1 MRNEEQLT
9 NTANETYSLRED
21 ELFDV
26 LEVARKRDA
35 RDHAILTVGY
45 WHGLRNQEIA
55 KLRLSDIDWAAET
68 IRVQRQKS
76 SMLTV
81 QGLAR
86 RKGQPTMCEVTA
98 LKTWLKQRKSISDY
112 VFTSRRDDSCLG
124 QRQMN
129 RIFKTYL
136 ALANEARLAR
146 GDKAIPM
153 RPKKDGNSGV
163 KWSPLSIHSLKHTA
177 GSIAADKG
185 STATDIK
192 MLLGHKSIQNS
203 ERYIHPSQRAAWERR
218 MRLELT

>member
-1 MRNEEQLT
+1 MNRTEEQKT

-26 LEVARKRDA
+26 LEAARKRDA
-35 RDHAILTVGY
+35 RDWALLCVGY

-55 KLRLSDIDWAAET
+55 RLRLQDIDWAAET

-98 LKTWLKQRKSISDY
+98 LKTWLKQRKSISEY

-124 QRQMN
+124 QRQLN

-136 ALANEARLAR
+136 ALANEARITR

-153 RPKKDGNSGV
+153 RAKNTKAGV
-163 KWSPLSIHSLKHTA
+163 QWSPLSIHSLKHTA

-185 STATDIK
+185 ATATDIK
-192 MLLGHKSIQNS
+192 MLLGHKSLQNS
-203 ERYIHPSQRAAWERR
+203 ERYIHPSQRSAWERR
-218 MRLELT
+218 MKLEVA